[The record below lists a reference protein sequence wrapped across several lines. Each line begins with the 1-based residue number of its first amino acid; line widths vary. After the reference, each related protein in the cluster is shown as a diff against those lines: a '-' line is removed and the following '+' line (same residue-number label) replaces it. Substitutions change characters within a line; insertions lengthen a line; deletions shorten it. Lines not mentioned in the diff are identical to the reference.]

1 MEGELI
7 LLGICDTAA
16 AEVERLHYSFIS
28 GKESSL
34 SVSRVQVTTIVYQ
47 RRRRYWYATEQLGKQ
62 KNMVNKRHLC
72 R

>member
-7 LLGICDTAA
+7 LLGIRDTAA

-34 SVSRVQVTTIVYQ
+34 SVSRV
-47 RRRRYWYATEQLGKQ
+47 
-62 KNMVNKRHLC
+62 
-72 R
+72 